1 MQVPMM
7 LRVRYDF
14 VLDKPAE
21 CKMPID
27 VFIPPEVQAPSGPC
41 LHSIAAIERDT
52 GLSKDTLRVW
62 QRRYGFPNPLRSA
75 LGERA
80 YPDEQL
86 HRLRLI
92 KRLLDAGFRPGHVVR
107 LAEADLAALVIQ
119 LGQAT
124 KAKANDDGVS
134 GLLNQLLSHDVL
146 GLQRALAE
154 APARM
159 GLAEFISQWL
169 VPLTARVGEAW
180 IQGRLEIFQEHAY
193 TEIVQSVLRS
203 AIAALPASSDGPTVL
218 LATLPS
224 EPHGLGL
231 LMAQAFLGLQ
241 GTPTVA
247 LGVQTPVWDV
257 IRGAQAYGADAVA
270 LSFSGCMIPGSLV
283 EALTELRAK
292 LPAHVELWAGGTA
305 PVLEKRPVSGV
316 RVLRHLTDLQQAVTA
331 LQERQ

>member
-1 MQVPMM
+1 M
-7 LRVRYDF
+7 
-14 VLDKPAE
+14 A
-21 CKMPID
+21 ID
-27 VFIPPEVQAPSGPC
+27 VFTPLDVQAPGAQS

-62 QRRYGFPNPLRSA
+62 QRRYGFPSPMRSA

-92 KRLLDAGFRPGHVVR
+92 NRALDAGFRPGYVVR
-107 LAEADLAALVIQ
+107 LAEADLAVLVMQ
-119 LGQAT
+119 LGQT
-124 KAKANDDGVS
+124 PNTKANDDCVD
-134 GLLNQLLSHDVL
+134 GLLDQLLNHDVM
-146 GLQRALAE
+146 GLHRTLAQ

-203 AIAALPASSDGPTVL
+203 SIAALPACSGGPTVL
-218 LATLPS
+218 LATLPG

-241 GTPTVA
+241 GAAPVA

-257 IRGAQAYGADAVA
+257 IRGAEAYGADAVA
-270 LSFSGCMIPGSLV
+270 LSFSGCMIPASVV

-292 LPAHVELWAGGTA
+292 LPAHVALWAGGAA
-305 PVLEKRPVSGV
+305 PVLDRRPVPGV
-316 RVLRHLTDLQQAVTA
+316 RVLRQLTDLQQAVTA
-331 LQERQ
+331 LREGR